1 MTRHRDPR
9 FFALVDLAAAGNE
22 EAVHE
27 LWLVYRYDFEREGDP
42 RNRQPTQPL
51 SAKQN
56 HNQKES

>member
-9 FFALVDLAAAGNE
+9 FFALVDLAAAGNQ

-42 RNRQPTQPL
+42 RNRLPTQPL
-51 SAKQN
+51 SENQT
-56 HNQKES
+56 NQKES